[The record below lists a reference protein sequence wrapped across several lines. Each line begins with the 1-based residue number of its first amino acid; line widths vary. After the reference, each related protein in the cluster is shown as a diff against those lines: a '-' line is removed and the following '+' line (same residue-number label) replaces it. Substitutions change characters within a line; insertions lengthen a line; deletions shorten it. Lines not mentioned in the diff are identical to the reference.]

1 MRHRKQRSKLGMM
14 TSHRNAAMRAMVAS
28 LLKYQRITISKA
40 RAKQVRRLAEHMIT
54 LSKND
59 TVNNRQR
66 AYAIVADRDMIS
78 KLFKEIAPLFKSR
91 TSGYTRIIPLGF
103 RKGDGAQMC
112 YLELTE
118 RKIVEKL
125 PKKAKKAK
133 EGTKEHT
140 GAPAKTGKPKVG
152 EQTEEKPEEKKEHKE
167 EPKAK
172 HIPKSKPTLEE
183 EKQREKAK
191 SESKKIAD
199 SKQGFMKNI
208 RGLFRK
214 RGDF

>member
-1 MRHRKQRSKLGMM
+1 MK
-14 TSHRNAAMRAMVAS
+14 TSHRNAAMRSMVAS
-28 LLKYQRITISKA
+28 LLKYQRITVSKA
-40 RAKQVRRLAEHMIT
+40 RAKQVRRLADHMIT

-59 TVNNRQR
+59 TVNSRQR
-66 AYAIVADRDMIS
+66 AYAILADRDIVS

-91 TSGYTRIIPLGF
+91 SSGYTRIIPLGF
-103 RKGDGAQMC
+103 RRGDGAQMC

-118 RKIVEKL
+118 KKTVEKL
-125 PKKAKKAK
+125 PKKKAKKEAVARQQ
-133 EGTKEHT
+133 E
-140 GAPAKTGKPKVG
+140 PD
-152 EQTEEKPEEKKEHKE
+152 EKKAGAGEERKDHKE
-167 EPKAK
+167 ESRTK

-191 SESKKIAD
+191 SETKKIAD
-199 SKQGFMKNI
+199 TKQGFMKNI

>member
-1 MRHRKQRSKLGMM
+1 MRHRKERSKLSMK
-14 TSHRNAAMRAMVAS
+14 TSHRNAAMRAMVSS
-28 LLKYQRITISKA
+28 LLKYQRIKVSKA

-54 LSKND
+54 LSKTD
-59 TVNNRQR
+59 TVNSRQR
-66 AYAIVADRDMIS
+66 AYEVLADRDLVV
-78 KLFKEIAPLFKSR
+78 KLFKEIAPLFKTR

-103 RKGDGAQMC
+103 RRGDGAEMS

-133 EGTKEHT
+133 KEAVVDAAKSVEKKEETKEL
-140 GAPAKTGKPKVG
+140 
-152 EQTEEKPEEKKEHKE
+152 KKEHKE

-172 HIPKSKPTLEE
+172 HISKSKLTLEE

-191 SESKKIAD
+191 SESKKISE